1 MTADELKTKVEEL
14 EALLK
19 TSNDQDIVET
29 QARELLA
36 ENALINEP
44 ELHSRIVLAL
54 SESLWR
60 RGLAKDALPYAEQAL
75 TITEQIES
83 KELQAKA
90 LGNIGTV
97 HKDISDYTRALE
109 YYGKALALN
118 EELGNKAGMATNLGN
133 IGIVHANLSD
143 YARALEY
150 YGKALVLDEELGN
163 KAGVARHL
171 GNIGN
176 MHRNL
181 SDYSLALEYYG
192 KALALDEALGNKAG
206 VARHLGTIGI
216 VQANLSDYPLAL
228 EYYGK
233 ALSLNEELG
242 NKAGVASWLGNIGNV
257 YHNLSDYSRAL
268 EYLGK
273 ALSLHEE
280 LGNKRG
286 VAINLG
292 NIGIVHQSISDYARA
307 LEYYGKALSLNEELG
322 NKGGMARNLGNIG
335 GVLANLSDYPHALD
349 YYGKALALHEE
360 LGYKVGVASWL
371 GNIGI
376 VHQNLSDYAR
386 ALEYYG
392 KALAL
397 DEELGNKAGVA
408 RHLGTIGE
416 TYAKQDF
423 DGYDPVKAEEYLL
436 RAISMNE
443 ELGTKN
449 YLYEFHKT
457 IAELYKQLE
466 RWKDCQYHFEK
477 YHELEKEVQSEEAH
491 KQAGLMEQRRQAAER
506 EKEIEIERTRAT
518 AEKRIL
524 NNILPEE
531 ITQRLIKGEN
541 PIADT
546 FDCVSILFMDIV
558 DFTKLSTK
566 VSAQQLVHLLNAIF
580 SSADAVM
587 REFGL
592 EKIKTIGDAYMA
604 VAGAP
609 IVQEDHAYRAANAA
623 LKLLE
628 VMENLEVSFP
638 DSLGDKS
645 WIASLP
651 EIHVRIGV
659 HCGPAAAG
667 VVGENKFLYDLWGD
681 AVNTAS
687 RMESHGAAGK
697 IHVSEDFCI
706 AVETVHAPSLR
717 FIPRG
722 EMDIKGKGKMKT
734 YFLEKL
740 SEQD

>member
-1 MTADELKTKVEEL
+1 MTPDELKTKVEEL
-14 EALLK
+14 ESLIQ
-19 TSNDQDIVET
+19 SGSDYDQAET

-36 ENALINEP
+36 ENALMNES
-44 ELHSRIVLAL
+44 ELHARTLLAL
-54 SESLWR
+54 SQSLWR
-60 RGLAKDALPYAEQAL
+60 RGLAQDGLSFSEQAL

-97 HKDISDYTRALE
+97 HKDISDYARALE

-163 KAGVARHL
+163 KAGVANSL
-171 GNIGN
+171 GNIGIVYQ
-176 MHRNL
+176 NL
-181 SDYSLALEYYG
+181 SDYSRALEYYG
-192 KALALDEALGNKAG
+192 KALALHEELGNKAG
-206 VARHLGTIGI
+206 MANNLSNIGN
-216 VQANLSDYPLAL
+216 VHRNLSDYSRAL

-233 ALSLNEELG
+233 ALSLHEDLGNKAGMGAWLGNIGGVHLYLSDYPRALEYYGKALALNEELG
-242 NKAGVASWLGNIGNV
+242 NKAGVASDLGNIGTV
-257 YHNLSDYSRAL
+257 HKDISDYPRAL

-273 ALSLHEE
+273 ALALAEE
-280 LGNKRG
+280 LGNKAG

-292 NIGIVHQSISDYARA
+292 NIGA
-307 LEYYGKALSLNEELG
+307 
-322 NKGGMARNLGNIG
+322 
-335 GVLANLSDYPHALD
+335 
-349 YYGKALALHEE
+349 
-360 LGYKVGVASWL
+360 
-371 GNIGI
+371 
-376 VHQNLSDYAR
+376 
-386 ALEYYG
+386 
-392 KALAL
+392 
-397 DEELGNKAGVA
+397 
-408 RHLGTIGE
+408 
-416 TYAKQDF
+416 TYAQQDF
-423 DGYDPVKAEEYLL
+423 DGYDPAKAEEYLIKVL
-436 RAISMNE
+436 SGFEDIGA
-443 ELGTKN
+443 KN
-449 YLYEFHKT
+449 FQYETHKGLADLYERQGRK
-457 IAELYKQLE
+457 AEAYDHYK
-466 RWKDCQYHFEK
+466 K
-477 YHELEKEVQSEEAH
+477 YHELEKEVQSEEA
-491 KQAGLMEQRRQAAER
+491 KKKAMLMEQQKQVAER
-506 EKEIEIERTRAT
+506 EKEMEIERTRAT

-546 FDCVSILFMDIV
+546 FDCVSVLFMDIV

-609 IVQEDHAYRAANAA
+609 IVQEDHAHRAANAA

-628 VMENLEVSFP
+628 VMKNLEVTFP

-681 AVNTAS
+681 AVNTAA
-687 RMESHGAAGK
+687 RMESHGEAGK
-697 IHVSEDFCI
+697 IHVLEEFKH

-722 EMDIKGKGKMKT
+722 EMEIKGKGMMKT
-734 YFLEKL
+734 YFLEK
-740 SEQD
+740 E

>member
-1 MTADELKTKVEEL
+1 MKKYQTQATITVIKTITQITVETMTPDELKIKVEEI

-19 TSNDQDIVET
+19 TRNDYALVET

-36 ENALINEP
+36 ENALMNES
-44 ELHSRIVLAL
+44 ELHARTLLAL
-54 SESLWR
+54 SQSLWR
-60 RGLAKDALPYAEQAL
+60 RGLAQDGLSFSEQAL

-97 HKDISDYTRALE
+97 HKDISDYARALE

-163 KAGVARHL
+163 KAGVANSL
-171 GNIGN
+171 GNIGIVYQ
-176 MHRNL
+176 NL
-181 SDYSLALEYYG
+181 SDYSRALEYYG
-192 KALALDEALGNKAG
+192 KALALHEELGNKAG
-206 VARHLGTIGI
+206 MANNLSNIGN
-216 VQANLSDYPLAL
+216 VHRNLSDYSRAL

-233 ALSLNEELG
+233 ALSLHEDLGNKAGMGAWLGNIGGVHLYLSDYPRALEYYGKALALNEELG
-242 NKAGVASWLGNIGNV
+242 NKAGVASDLGNIGTV
-257 YHNLSDYSRAL
+257 HKDISDYPRAL

-273 ALSLHEE
+273 ALALAEE
-280 LGNKRG
+280 LGNKAG

-292 NIGIVHQSISDYARA
+292 NIGA
-307 LEYYGKALSLNEELG
+307 
-322 NKGGMARNLGNIG
+322 
-335 GVLANLSDYPHALD
+335 
-349 YYGKALALHEE
+349 
-360 LGYKVGVASWL
+360 
-371 GNIGI
+371 
-376 VHQNLSDYAR
+376 
-386 ALEYYG
+386 
-392 KALAL
+392 
-397 DEELGNKAGVA
+397 
-408 RHLGTIGE
+408 
-416 TYAKQDF
+416 TYAQQDF
-423 DGYDPVKAEEYLL
+423 DGYDPAKAEEYLIKVL
-436 RAISMNE
+436 SGFEDIGA
-443 ELGTKN
+443 KN
-449 YLYEFHKT
+449 FQYETHKGLADLYERQGRK
-457 IAELYKQLE
+457 AEAYDHYK
-466 RWKDCQYHFEK
+466 K
-477 YHELEKEVQSEEAH
+477 YHELEKEVQSEEA
-491 KQAGLMEQRRQAAER
+491 KKKAMLMEQQKQVAER
-506 EKEIEIERTRAT
+506 EKEMEIERTRAT

-546 FDCVSILFMDIV
+546 FDCVSVLFMDIV

-609 IVQEDHAYRAANAA
+609 VVQEDHAHRAANAA
-623 LKLLE
+623 LKLLD
-628 VMENLEVSFP
+628 VMKNLEVSFP

-681 AVNTAS
+681 AVNTAA
-687 RMESHGAAGK
+687 RMESHGEAGK
-697 IHVSEDFCI
+697 IHVSAEFKH
-706 AVETVHAPSLR
+706 AVETVHEPSLR

-722 EMDIKGKGKMKT
+722 EIDIKGKGIMKT
-734 YFLEKL
+734 YFLEKV
-740 SEQD
+740 Q

>member
-1 MTADELKTKVEEL
+1 MTPDELKTKVEEL
-14 EALLK
+14 ESLIQ
-19 TSNDQDIVET
+19 SGSDYDQAET

-36 ENALINEP
+36 ENALMNES
-44 ELHSRIVLAL
+44 ELHARTLLAL
-54 SESLWR
+54 SQSLWR
-60 RGLAKDALPYAEQAL
+60 RGLAQDGLSFSEQAL

-97 HKDISDYTRALE
+97 HANLSDYPRALEYYDKGLALHEELGNKAGMAAHLSNTGSVHLYLSDYPRALKCYGKALTLDEELGNKRGVAACLGNIGTVHLNLSDYPRALE
-109 YYGKALALN
+109 YYGKALAFY

-133 IGIVHANLSD
+133 IGLVNSNLSD

-150 YGKALVLDEELGN
+150 YGKALELAEELGNKAVAATNLGNIGLVHANLSDYPRALEYFGRALELVEELGN
-163 KAGVARHL
+163 KAGVA
-171 GNIGN
+171 
-176 MHRNL
+176 
-181 SDYSLALEYYG
+181 
-192 KALALDEALGNKAG
+192 
-206 VARHLGTIGI
+206 T
-216 VQANLSDYPLAL
+216 
-228 EYYGK
+228 
-233 ALSLNEELG
+233 
-242 NKAGVASWLGNIGNV
+242 
-257 YHNLSDYSRAL
+257 
-268 EYLGK
+268 
-273 ALSLHEE
+273 
-280 LGNKRG
+280 
-286 VAINLG
+286 NLG
-292 NIGIVHQSISDYARA
+292 NIGSVHHF
-307 LEYYGKALSLNEELG
+307 
-322 NKGGMARNLGNIG
+322 
-335 GVLANLSDYPHALD
+335 LSDYT
-349 YYGKALALHEE
+349 
-360 LGYKVGVASWL
+360 
-371 GNIGI
+371 
-376 VHQNLSDYAR
+376 R

-392 KALAL
+392 KALAIA
-397 DEELGNKAGVA
+397 EELGNKAVAANNLGNIGLVNSNLSDYARALDYFGKALALNEELGNKKGVA
-408 RHLGTIGE
+408 ACLGNIGG

-443 ELGTKN
+443 ELCTKQN
-449 YLYEFHKT
+449 LYENHKT

-466 RWKDCQYHFEK
+466 RWKEFGLHFEK
-477 YHELEKEVQSEEAH
+477 YHDIEKEVQSEEAR
-491 KQAGLMEQRRQAAER
+491 KKATLMEQQKQAAER
-506 EKEIEIERTRAT
+506 EKEIEIERTRTT

-546 FDCVSILFMDIV
+546 FDCVSVLFMDIV

-609 IVQEDHAYRAANAA
+609 IVQEDHAHRAANAA

-628 VMENLEVSFP
+628 VMKNLEVTFP

-687 RMESHGAAGK
+687 RMESHGEAGK
-697 IHVSEDFCI
+697 IHVLEEFKH

-722 EMDIKGKGKMKT
+722 EMEIKGKGMMKT
-734 YFLEKL
+734 YFLEK
-740 SEQD
+740 E

>member
-19 TSNDQDIVET
+19 TSNDQALVET

-36 ENALINEP
+36 ENALMNES
-44 ELHSRIVLAL
+44 ELRCRILLAL
-54 SESLWR
+54 SESLLR
-60 RGLAKDALPYAEQAL
+60 RGLAQDALPYTELAL
-75 TITEQIES
+75 TLAEQIEN
-83 KELQAKA
+83 KELQAKT
-90 LGNIGTV
+90 LGNIG
-97 HKDISDYTRALE
+97 L
-109 YYGKALALN
+109 
-118 EELGNKAGMATNLGN
+118 
-133 IGIVHANLSD
+133 VHAQLSD
-143 YARALEY
+143 YSRALEY
-150 YGKALVLDEELGN
+150 YGKALVLAEELGN
-163 KAGVARHL
+163 KAGMAIQF
-171 GNIGN
+171 GNIGTV
-176 MHRNL
+176 HRNL
-181 SDYSLALEYYG
+181 SDYACALEYY
-192 KALALDEALGNKAG
+192 
-206 VARHLGTIGI
+206 
-216 VQANLSDYPLAL
+216 S
-228 EYYGK
+228 K

-242 NKAGVASWLGNIGNV
+242 NKAGVATNLGNIGNV
-257 YHNLSDYSRAL
+257 HTNLSDYARALEYYSKALSLNEELGDKAGVAIWLGNIGVAHWNLSDYPRALEYYGRALSLDEELGNKVGVANNLGNIAIVHSNLSDYALAL

-273 ALSLHEE
+273 ALALNEE

-286 VAINLG
+286 VARHLG
-292 NIGIVHQSISDYARA
+292 NIGVVHQYLSDYSLA
-307 LEYYGKALSLNEELG
+307 LEYMGKALALDEELG
-322 NKGGMARNLGNIG
+322 NKAGMATWLGNIG
-335 GVLANLSDYPHALD
+335 NVHSNLSDYP
-349 YYGKALALHEE
+349 
-360 LGYKVGVASWL
+360 
-371 GNIGI
+371 
-376 VHQNLSDYAR
+376 R

-408 RHLGTIGE
+408 RHLGNIGA
-416 TYAKQDF
+416 TYAQQDF
-423 DGYDPVKAEEYLL
+423 DGYDPAKAEEYLIKVL
-436 RAISMNE
+436 SGFEDIGA
-443 ELGTKN
+443 KN
-449 YLYEFHKT
+449 FQYETHKGL
-457 IAELYKQLE
+457 AELYEQQK
-466 RWKDCQYHFEK
+466 RWEEAYKHKTK
-477 YHELEKEVQSEEAH
+477 YHELEKEVQSEEA
-491 KQAGLMEQRRQAAER
+491 KKKAMLMEQQKQAAER
-506 EKEIEIERTRAT
+506 EKEIEIERTRFQ
-518 AEKRIL
+518 ERENIL

-609 IVQEDHAYRAANAA
+609 IVQEDHAYRAAQAA

-638 DSLGDKS
+638 PEYGDRS
-645 WIASLP
+645 WIESIP
-651 EIHVRIGV
+651 EIKVRIGV

-681 AVNTAS
+681 AVNTAA
-687 RMESHGAAGK
+687 RMESHGEAGK
-697 IHVSEDFCI
+697 IHVSDDFCI

-734 YFLEKL
+734 YFLEKV
-740 SEQD
+740 Q

>member
-1 MTADELKTKVEEL
+1 NIGNVHWHLSDYALALEYYGKALALAEEL
-14 EALLK
+14 GNK
-19 TSNDQDIVET
+19 
-29 QARELLA
+29 
-36 ENALINEP
+36 
-44 ELHSRIVLAL
+44 
-54 SESLWR
+54 
-60 RGLAKDALPYAEQAL
+60 RGVA
-75 TITEQIES
+75 TH
-83 KELQAKA
+83 
-90 LGNIGTV
+90 LGNIGLV
-97 HKDISDYTRALE
+97 HNNLSDYTRALE
-109 YYGKALALN
+109 YYGKAL
-118 EELGNKAGMATNLGN
+118 
-133 IGIVHANLSD
+133 S
-143 YARALEY
+143 
-150 YGKALVLDEELGN
+150 LDEELGD

-176 MHRNL
+176 VHVYL
-181 SDYSLALEYYG
+181 ADY
-192 KALALDEALGNKAG
+192 D
-206 VARHLGTIGI
+206 
-216 VQANLSDYPLAL
+216 
-228 EYYGK
+228 
-233 ALSLNEELG
+233 
-242 NKAGVASWLGNIGNV
+242 
-257 YHNLSDYSRAL
+257 RAL
-268 EYLGK
+268 EYF
-273 ALSLHEE
+273 
-280 LGNKRG
+280 
-286 VAINLG
+286 
-292 NIGIVHQSISDYARA
+292 
-307 LEYYGKALSLNEELG
+307 
-322 NKGGMARNLGNIG
+322 
-335 GVLANLSDYPHALD
+335 
-349 YYGKALALHEE
+349 
-360 LGYKVGVASWL
+360 
-371 GNIGI
+371 
-376 VHQNLSDYAR
+376 
-386 ALEYYG
+386 G

-397 DEELGNKAGVA
+397 DEELGNKRGMAIRLSNIGNVHYYLSDYPRALEYYGKALALAEELGDKAVVA
-408 RHLGTIGE
+408 SNLGNIGE

-546 FDCVSILFMDIV
+546 FDSVSVLFMDIV
-558 DFTKLSTK
+558 DFTELSTK

-580 SSADAVM
+580 TAADGVM

-609 IVQEDHAYRAANAA
+609 IVQADHAHRAANAA

-628 VMENLEVSFP
+628 VMQNLEISFP

-687 RMESHGAAGK
+687 RMESHGEAGR
-697 IHVSEDFCI
+697 IHVSEEF
-706 AVETVHAPSLR
+706 VRTLFPSQTLPDR
-717 FIPRG
+717 EGFSISDESFTLSIGEGRGEDRMRAIPRG
-722 EMDIKGKGKMKT
+722 EMEIKGKGMMRT
-734 YFLEKL
+734 FFLERR
-740 SEQD
+740 DGNG